1 MNYYFFFYLDNL
13 LLSSNGELP
22 RGEVSPLPEGAAQ
35 ALRPLPAHEGCACF
49 AAQLQ
54 RTDLGEGWQLVGL
67 RECFSILPP
76 PLYKL
81 AGKARELLYWHSTT
95 RYCGLCGGPME
106 WHTDISKRCTH
117 CGKEIW
123 PSPATAVIV
132 AVTRNEGREILLVQS
147 KNFKRDYM
155 GLVAG
160 FVETGET
167 LEEAVRRE
175 VREETRLEIRNLRYF
190 DSQPWPFPNVL
201 MAGFTAEYAG
211 GTLEL
216 QRSELR
222 KGGWFDRDHMPEI
235 PGRVSL
241 ARRLIDHWLEQSAE
255 A

>member
-35 ALRPLPAHEGCACF
+35 ALHPLPDHEGHACL

-54 RTDLGEGWQLVGL
+54 RTDLGDGWQLVGL

-123 PSPATAVIV
+123 PSPAAAVIV

-175 VREETRLEIRNLRYF
+175 VREETDLEIRNLRYF

-222 KGGWFDRDHMPEI
+222 KGGWFDRDHLPEI

>member
-1 MNYYFFFYLDNL
+1 MNYYFFFYLDTL

-22 RGEVSPLPEGAAQ
+22 REEASPLPEGAAQ
-35 ALRPLPAHEGCACF
+35 ALRPLPDHEGHACL

-123 PSPATAVIV
+123 PSPAAAVIV

-167 LEEAVRRE
+167 LEDAVRRE
-175 VREETRLEIRNLRYF
+175 VREETGLEIRNLRYF

-241 ARRLIDHWLEQSAE
+241 ARRLIDHWLEQPAE

>member
-22 RGEVSPLPEGAAQ
+22 RGEVAPLPEGAAQ
-35 ALRPLPAHEGCACF
+35 ALRPLPDHEGHACL

-54 RTDLGEGWQLVGL
+54 RTDLGDGWQLVGL

-123 PSPATAVIV
+123 PSPAAAVIV

-201 MAGFTAEYAG
+201 MAGFTVEYAG

>member
-1 MNYYFFFYLDNL
+1 MPD
-13 LLSSNGELP
+13 
-22 RGEVSPLPEGAAQ
+22 
-35 ALRPLPAHEGCACF
+35 HEGHACL

-123 PSPATAVIV
+123 PSPAAAVIV

-201 MAGFTAEYAG
+201 MAGFAAEYAG

-222 KGGWFDRDHMPEI
+222 KGGWFDRDHLPEI

>member
-1 MNYYFFFYLDNL
+1 MPD
-13 LLSSNGELP
+13 
-22 RGEVSPLPEGAAQ
+22 
-35 ALRPLPAHEGCACF
+35 HEGHACL

-67 RECFSILPP
+67 RECFPILPP

-123 PSPATAVIV
+123 PSPAAAVIV

-175 VREETRLEIRNLRYF
+175 VREETGLEIRNLLYF

-222 KGGWFDRDHMPEI
+222 KGGWFDRDHLPEI

-241 ARRLIDHWLEQSAE
+241 ARRLIDHSLEQPAE